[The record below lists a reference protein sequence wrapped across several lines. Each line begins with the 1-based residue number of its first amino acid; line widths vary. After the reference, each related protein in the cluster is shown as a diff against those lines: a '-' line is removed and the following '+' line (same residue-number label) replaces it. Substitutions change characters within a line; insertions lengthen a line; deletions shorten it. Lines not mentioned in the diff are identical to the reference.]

1 MHLFVFVAVYQ
12 CALRLNEIY
21 IFGKLLAVDVESG
34 EDVDVVPLDAS
45 DYGHVGVIEMEFG
58 PAVDG
63 RSEVLVA
70 LDDHHLGGVAQSHHH
85 VKAFQLCAN
94 HIVGLY
100 ATMGKHVQYHC
111 RGGCLA
117 VRAADDDAQLV
128 LRLLVKVFGITVYL
142 QPKLLGFKQF
152 GIVSACVHTKNHSVE
167 VGGDA
172 FRVPAFFLGQQPC
185 VLQTRAG
192 RIEDFVVRACD
203 GISFLVQRYDS
214 GCQIV

>member
-1 MHLFVFVAVYQ
+1 
-12 CALRLNEIY
+12 
-21 IFGKLLAVDVESG
+21 
-34 EDVDVVPLDAS
+34 
-45 DYGHVGVIEMEFG
+45 
-58 PAVDG
+58 
-63 RSEVLVA
+63 
-70 LDDHHLGGVAQSHHH
+70 
-85 VKAFQLCAN
+85 
-94 HIVGLY
+94 
-100 ATMGKHVQYHC
+100 MGKHVQYHC

-128 LRLLVKVFGITVYL
+128 LRLLVKVFGIAVYL

-172 FRVPAFFLGQQPC
+172 FRVPAFFLGHQPC

-203 GISFLVQRYDS
+203 GISFLVQRQCEVVHCTAADGYEVYFHIKECFAS
-214 GCQIV
+214 ITTLVAYYCRTFCRMKKSCYICKNYYCYGKYSTR